1 MNKTELLASAETLGN
16 RLIEHLQSYPDAVV
30 AFSGGVDSAVVA
42 AACHR
47 ALGGRAVAITG
58 VGPAVAESELADARA
73 IARQIGVV
81 HIELPTQEIHDPDYV
96 RNDPRRCFHCKKNL
110 YGTLRDWAVRS
121 GYSTLVSGTN
131 QDDLGDY
138 RPGLQA
144 ASQFEVRAPLVEL
157 GIGKEQVRWLA
168 TNWGLDVASKPASP
182 CLASRIAYGE
192 SVTIERLSQIEK
204 GERFLRSLGFHDV
217 RARVHSDDLLRLE
230 IHRGQWERAL
240 EPETNRL
247 ICEFMETLGFRFVTL
262 DLMSRQSGSLN
273 RVLPVLGDVDSTK

>member
-1 MNKTELLASAETLGN
+1 MNETELLASAEKLGN

-42 AACHR
+42 AACHQ

-96 RNDPRRCFHCKKNL
+96 RNDPLRCFHCKKNL

-144 ASQFEVRAPLVEL
+144 ASQFAVRAPLVEL

-204 GERFLRSLGFHDV
+204 GERFLCSLGFHDV